1 MRDMRGIDALRAT
14 RMGRISIGLTWL
26 AIAFSAAQFADL
38 LTSLAVAHELNPVA
52 KGVASMPMV
61 GVALKTA
68 LIALVVATADILS
81 SDRPRLARLILVTG
95 IVAGIV
101 GALSNTSLTP
111 FVVA

>member
-1 MRDMRGIDALRAT
+1 
-14 RMGRISIGLTWL
+14 
-26 AIAFSAAQFADL
+26 
-38 LTSLAVAHELNPVA
+38 
-52 KGVASMPMV
+52 MV

-81 SDRPRLARLILVTG
+81 SDRPRLARLILVAG